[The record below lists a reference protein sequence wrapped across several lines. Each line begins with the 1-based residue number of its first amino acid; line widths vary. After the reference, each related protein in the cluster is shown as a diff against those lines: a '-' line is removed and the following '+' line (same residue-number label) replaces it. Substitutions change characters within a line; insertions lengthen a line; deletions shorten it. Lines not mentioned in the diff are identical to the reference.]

1 MLVQWQGWGG
11 VILFSSRWD
20 ILHPLSGSLLWGATP
35 LSHPWQVTVLFLPL
49 QGQGGVGLCFCLL
62 HLLLELAPRVWKSL
76 SWLWAHCF
84 SINHP
89 WILRGTSAEP
99 MISSPSI
106 VSCRGETYTEYAGG
120 NTCQRPRQAL
130 GFCSGS
136 VLSFARSRLWWT
148 VAQAWKT
155 SQCYKH
161 WILLL
166 PTRSPRSSSSTQ
178 ILAHLFLSWAGWA
191 IVNFP
196 FSQALL
202 IALTLYQQI
211 FTHQSKL
218 VRSARA
224 SFSSH
229 FTPGTAGLKTL
240 ISHTSPYCINL
251 FLSSP
256 VNTALSGPVSYAPTL
271 LPM

>member
-20 ILHPLSGSLLWGATP
+20 ILLPLSGSLLWGTTP
-35 LSHPWQVTVLFLPL
+35 LSDPRQVTVLFLPL
-49 QGQGGVGLCFCLL
+49 RGQGGVGLCFCLL
-62 HLLLELAPRVWKSL
+62 HLLLELAPCVWKTL
-76 SWLWAHCF
+76 SWFWAHCF

-106 VSCRGETYTEYAGG
+106 VSCRGETYAEYAGG
-120 NTCQRPRQAL
+120 NTCQRPRQDL
-130 GFCSGS
+130 GFCRGS
-136 VLSFARSRLWWT
+136 ALSLSRLWWT
-148 VAQAWKT
+148 VVQAWKT

-166 PTRSPRSSSSTQ
+166 PTCSPRSSSSTQ
-178 ILAHLFLSWAGWA
+178 ILAHLLLNWTGWA
-191 IVNFP
+191 IISFP
-196 FSQALL
+196 FSHALL
-202 IALTLYQQI
+202 IALALYQQI

-218 VRSARA
+218 FRSARV
-224 SFSSH
+224 SFSSY
-229 FTPGTAGLKTL
+229 FTPGTTRLKTL
-240 ISHTSPYCINL
+240 ISHTSPCCINL

-271 LPM
+271 LLM